1 MNNQINNNWIY
12 FTFEHIVEEFLWSAR
27 EIHSEVIEMC
37 SEYSIGT
44 SVENIERITVVQ
56 SHKAL
61 VITLLFIKHV
71 RFSDK
76 VAISILFCQKYS
88 SYDVYRYPH
97 RLVYITTLRIAR
109 NLEAK

>member
-1 MNNQINNNWIY
+1 MEAKSFRILL
-12 FTFEHIVEEFLWSAR
+12 ELR
-27 EIHSEVIEMC
+27 
-37 SEYSIGT
+37 SEYSKGA
-44 SVENIERITVVQ
+44 SAENTGNIIVVQ

-88 SYDVYRYPH
+88 SYDVCRYPH
-97 RLVYITTLRIAR
+97 RLVYITTLRIVR